1 MTTYMSQSPL
11 EHLCAELVRVP
22 EVSEA
27 HDVGRGLL
35 VLDAEDGGDDLD
47 LEAVTQEGALISVN
61 LTEPCLQVLLGQ
73 CAEMLVEYLASEC
86 LVAVEVD
93 DTVVTA
99 LGHCEELFLLRN
111 LGILSMTC
119 TFPFDFLFLH
129 LFHHICK
136 DNVNY
141 IINF

>member
-1 MTTYMSQSPL
+1 MTTYMSQSPR
-11 EHLCAELVRVP
+11 EHLSAELVRVP
-22 EVSEA
+22 EVAEA

-47 LEAVTQEGALISVN
+47 LEAVTQKGALISVN
-61 LTEPCLQVLLGQ
+61 LTEPRLQVLLGQ
-73 CAEMLVEYLASEC
+73 CTEMLVEYLASEG
-86 LVAVEVD
+86 LVPVEVD
-93 DTVVTA
+93 DAVVTA
-99 LGHCEELFLLRN
+99 LGHCEELLLLRN

-136 DNVNY
+136 DDVN
-141 IINF
+141 